1 MTGLMAIQ
9 IHRKEKNNMV
19 DKRNIEIMVKSENQ
33 NEATQIM
40 FFLEELDSV
49 EKKDLLM
56 FMQGMK
62 FAKSMDS
69 FMTHKTA

>member
-1 MTGLMAIQ
+1 
-9 IHRKEKNNMV
+9 MV
-19 DKRNIEIMVKSENQ
+19 DKRNMEIKVKSENQ
-33 NEATQIM
+33 NEATKIM
-40 FFLEELDSV
+40 LFLEELAPT